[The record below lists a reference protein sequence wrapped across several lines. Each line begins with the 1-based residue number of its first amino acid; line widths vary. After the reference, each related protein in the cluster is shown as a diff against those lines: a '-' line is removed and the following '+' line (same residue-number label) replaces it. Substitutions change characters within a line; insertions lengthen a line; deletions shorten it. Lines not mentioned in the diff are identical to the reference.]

1 MIELYTQNVLVS
13 TILCAMRYKGDNMTI
28 GERIEEVAKSQGIS
42 LRALSERAE
51 MPYTTL
57 YSIVKRGSKRLSHE
71 NIVKLANALGVS
83 MNELSPDA
91 SIRVNSAPEMVELQ
105 QKVAA
110 GQATEQEKQ
119 AWLEANL
126 KGLERMQHSIEFM
139 LHDLAKY
146 DETKKIAR
154 QSRLTTIFNQ
164 LTEDGQEKALDF
176 LEIMLGNPKY
186 KK

>member
-1 MIELYTQNVLVS
+1 MTV
-13 TILCAMRYKGDNMTI
+13 GD
-28 GERIEEVAKSQGIS
+28 RIKQYADKRGIS
-42 LRALSERAE
+42 LRELSKRANI
-51 MPYTTL
+51 PYTTL
-57 YSIVKRGSKRLSHE
+57 YSMVRSGAVRASHDKLSA
-71 NIVKLANALGVS
+71 IADALFIDV
-83 MNELSPDA
+83 NELTTDA
-91 SIRVNSAPEMVELQ
+91 SIRVHSAPEMVELQ

-126 KGLERMQHSIEFM
+126 QGLERMQHSIEFM
-139 LHDLAKY
+139 LSELEQY
-146 DETKKIAR
+146 DETKEIAR

-176 LEIMLGNPKY
+176 LEIMLGNPDY

>member
-1 MIELYTQNVLVS
+1 
-13 TILCAMRYKGDNMTI
+13 MRYKGDNMTI

-119 AWLEANL
+119 AWLEDV
-126 KGLERMQHSIEFM
+126 Q
-139 LHDLAKY
+139 
-146 DETKKIAR
+146 
-154 QSRLTTIFNQ
+154 NQ
-164 LTEDGQEKALDF
+164 LNAILD
-176 LEIMLGNPKY
+176 I
-186 KK
+186 

>member
-1 MIELYTQNVLVS
+1 MTV
-13 TILCAMRYKGDNMTI
+13 GD
-28 GERIEEVAKSQGIS
+28 RIKQQADKHGIS
-42 LRALSERAE
+42 LKELAKRAGI
-51 MPYTTL
+51 PYTTL
-57 YSIVKRGSKRLSHE
+57 YSMVKNGAVRASHE
-71 NIVKLANALGVS
+71 KLSAIADALNISVG
-83 MNELSPDA
+83 ELIADA

-139 LHDLAKY
+139 LHDLAQY
-146 DETKKIAR
+146 DETQKIAR
-154 QSRLTTIFNQ
+154 QSRLTAIFNQ

-186 KK
+186 KE

>member
-1 MIELYTQNVLVS
+1 
-13 TILCAMRYKGDNMTI
+13 MTV
-28 GERIEEVAKSQGIS
+28 GERVKIIAEKQGIS
-42 LRALSERAE
+42 LKELAKQANLSYNTVYSITRRGSERVA
-51 MPYTTL
+51 PDTI
-57 YSIVKRGSKRLSHE
+57 SR
-71 NIVKLANALGVS
+71 LANALGVNV
-83 MNELSPDA
+83 NELTADA

-126 KGLERMQHSIEFM
+126 QGLKRMQHSIEFM
-139 LHDLAKY
+139 LSELEQY
-146 DETKKIAR
+146 DETKEIAR
-154 QSRLTTIFNQ
+154 QSRLMSMFNQ
-164 LTEDGQEKALDF
+164 LTDDGQEKALDF

>member
-1 MIELYTQNVLVS
+1 
-13 TILCAMRYKGDNMTI
+13 MTV
-28 GERIEEVAKSQGIS
+28 GERVKKLAEKQGIS
-42 LRALSERAE
+42 LRELAKKAELSYNTVYSITRRGSERVA
-51 MPYTTL
+51 PDTI
-57 YSIVKRGSKRLSHE
+57 SR
-71 NIVKLANALGVS
+71 LANALGVNA
-83 MNELSPDA
+83 NELTADA

-139 LHDLAKY
+139 LHDFAQY
-146 DETKKIAR
+146 DETQKIAR

-186 KK
+186 KE

>member
-1 MIELYTQNVLVS
+1 MTV
-13 TILCAMRYKGDNMTI
+13 GD
-28 GERIEEVAKSQGIS
+28 RIKQYADKRGIS
-42 LRALSERAE
+42 LRELSKRANI
-51 MPYTTL
+51 PYTTL
-57 YSIVKRGSKRLSHE
+57 YSMVRSGAVRASHD
-71 NIVKLANALGVS
+71 KLAAIANALEISV
-83 MNELSPDA
+83 NELIPDA

-126 KGLERMQHSIEFM
+126 QGLKRMQHSIEFM
-139 LHDLAKY
+139 LSELEQY
-146 DETKKIAR
+146 DETKEIAR
-154 QSRLTTIFNQ
+154 QSRLMSMFNQ
-164 LTEDGQEKALDF
+164 LTDDGQEKALDF

>member
-1 MIELYTQNVLVS
+1 
-13 TILCAMRYKGDNMTI
+13 MTV
-28 GERIEEVAKSQGIS
+28 GERVKILAEKQGIS
-42 LRALSERAE
+42 LRELAKQANLSYNTVYSITRRGSERVA
-51 MPYTTL
+51 PDTI
-57 YSIVKRGSKRLSHE
+57 SR
-71 NIVKLANALGVS
+71 LANALGVNV
-83 MNELSPDA
+83 NELTADA

-119 AWLEANL
+119 TWIEANL
-126 KGLERMQHSIEFM
+126 QGLKRMQHSIEFM
-139 LHDLAKY
+139 LSELGQY
-146 DETKKIAR
+146 DETKEIAR

-164 LTEDGQEKALDF
+164 LTEDGQEKVLDF

>member
-1 MIELYTQNVLVS
+1 
-13 TILCAMRYKGDNMTI
+13 MTV
-28 GERIEEVAKSQGIS
+28 GERVKIIAEKQGIS
-42 LRALSERAE
+42 LKELAKQANLSYNTVYSITRRGSERVA
-51 MPYTTL
+51 PDTI
-57 YSIVKRGSKRLSHE
+57 SR
-71 NIVKLANALGVS
+71 LANALGVNV
-83 MNELSPDA
+83 NELTADA

-126 KGLERMQHSIEFM
+126 QGLKRMQHSIEFM
-139 LHDLAKY
+139 LSELEQY
-146 DETKKIAR
+146 DGTKEIAR
-154 QSRLTTIFNQ
+154 QSRLMSMFNQ
-164 LTEDGQEKALDF
+164 LTDDGQEKALDF

>member
-1 MIELYTQNVLVS
+1 
-13 TILCAMRYKGDNMTI
+13 MTV
-28 GERIEEVAKSQGIS
+28 GERVKIIAEKQGIS
-42 LRALSERAE
+42 LKELAKQANLSYNTVYSITRRGSERVA
-51 MPYTTL
+51 PDTI
-57 YSIVKRGSKRLSHE
+57 SR
-71 NIVKLANALGVS
+71 LANALGVNV
-83 MNELSPDA
+83 NELTADA

-126 KGLERMQHSIEFM
+126 QGLKRMQHSIEFM
-139 LHDLAKY
+139 LSELEQY
-146 DETKKIAR
+146 DGTKEIAR
-154 QSRLTTIFNQ
+154 QSRLMSMFNQ

>member
-1 MIELYTQNVLVS
+1 
-13 TILCAMRYKGDNMTI
+13 MTV
-28 GERIEEVAKSQGIS
+28 GERIEKVAKSQGIS

-51 MPYTTL
+51 MPYSTL
-57 YSIVKRGSKRLSHE
+57 YSIVKRGSTRLSHE

-83 MNELSPDA
+83 VNELSPDA

-110 GQATEQEKQ
+110 GQATEQEQQ
-119 AWLEANL
+119 AWLQANL
-126 KGLERMQHSIEFM
+126 QGLKRMQHSIEFM
-139 LHDLAKY
+139 LSELEQY
-146 DETKKIAR
+146 DETKEIAR
-154 QSRLTTIFNQ
+154 QSRLMSMFNQ
-164 LTEDGQEKALDF
+164 ITDDGQEKALDF

>member
-1 MIELYTQNVLVS
+1 
-13 TILCAMRYKGDNMTI
+13 MTV
-28 GERIEEVAKSQGIS
+28 GERVKKLAEKQGIS
-42 LRALSERAE
+42 LRELAKKAELSYNTVYSIRRGSERVA
-51 MPYTTL
+51 PDTI
-57 YSIVKRGSKRLSHE
+57 SR
-71 NIVKLANALGVS
+71 LANALGVNV
-83 MNELSPDA
+83 NELTADA
-91 SIRVNSAPEMVELQ
+91 SIRVTGAPEMVELQ

-139 LHDLAKY
+139 LHDLAQY
-146 DETKKIAR
+146 DETQKIAR
-154 QSRLTTIFNQ
+154 QSRLTAIFNQ